1 MLKKKKRERKGS
13 QRKGGNL
20 MNLYPRKV
28 TDREMI
34 NSLSQTVSACWT
46 PSKLGDII
54 TLLCNVISIPRAKVG
69 RSRGAKDH
77 RRLGSKS
84 SHPRLWHWHW
94 RETPPPSLHSLKKK
108 KKSVV
113 DYGWCS
119 SHKREGHTTSY
130 RKSGWYWWR
139 ERGAAPVSGLQ
150 SRCSSQK
157 TKSKQ
162 MTCG

>member
-1 MLKKKKRERKGS
+1 MLKNKKKRKGS

-108 KKSVV
+108 KKVWWIMVGVAHTRGKDTQHPTGSQDDIDGGRGVQHQCQVYKV
-113 DYGWCS
+113 DVAL
-119 SHKREGHTTSY
+119 R
-130 RKSGWYWWR
+130 R
-139 ERGAAPVSGLQ
+139 Q
-150 SRCSSQK
+150 SQNR
-157 TKSKQ
+157 
-162 MTCG
+162 